1 MTSLRRLHPGR
12 WGNRTLLAAAAGLL
26 VVALRGPLWY
36 TRMESPQYRG
46 EEALQV
52 VVYADRIDGDLREI
66 GTLNK
71 YIGVRMP
78 EHFPELRAT
87 SWVLGFLL
95 VLALVVLAS
104 PSAVRQ
110 KAAVAL
116 FALMLLALA
125 GGGVLL
131 QNRLHQLGHE
141 RDHSIMVGVS
151 DFSPPVFGTAKIA
164 NFTVRAG
171 LEYGAWAFLAASLL
185 TGWAAFAG
193 KGNSPSRLQKEKAK
207 TCCAELVS
215 PR

>member
-66 GTLNK
+66 GTLNN
-71 YIGVRMP
+71 YIGVRIP

-87 SWVLGFLL
+87 PWVIGFLL
-95 VLALVVLAS
+95 FFALVALSFPPTA
-104 PSAVRQ
+104 RR
-110 KAAVAL
+110 KATAAL
-116 FALMLLALA
+116 FVLMLSVLV

-131 QNRLHQLGHE
+131 QKRLHNLGHQRE
-141 RDHSIMVGVS
+141 HSIMAGVS

-193 KGNSPSRLQKEKAK
+193 KGNSLSRLQEEKAN
-207 TCCAELVS
+207 TCCPELVS